1 MMKAAMSWSALLFN
15 FTNGGEGHGG
25 VGIGCWRWKA
35 AEWLDNVFVAP
46 SPSTASEA
54 RFPFSATKPKK
65 PKTSSPPPSPPSLL
79 RHHAMRSL
87 SSPSYLQRSDTR
99 YGIPLHVPRIIGA
112 KIGVRDRG
120 DSPDVLRPSVSRV
133 GNNLLGTVAKP
144 IPQKRE
150 TSPPI

>member
-1 MMKAAMSWSALLFN
+1 MSWSALLFN
-15 FTNGGEGHGG
+15 FTNGGEVHGG

-54 RFPFSATKPKK
+54 RSPFSATKLKI
-65 PKTSSPPPSPPSLL
+65 PKTSSPPPSPSPPSLL
-79 RHHAMRSL
+79 RHHAMCSL

-99 YGIPLHVPRIIGA
+99 YGIPLHVPRIVGA

-120 DSPDVLRPSVSRV
+120 DSPDVLTPSVSRV

-150 TSPPI
+150 AFPPI